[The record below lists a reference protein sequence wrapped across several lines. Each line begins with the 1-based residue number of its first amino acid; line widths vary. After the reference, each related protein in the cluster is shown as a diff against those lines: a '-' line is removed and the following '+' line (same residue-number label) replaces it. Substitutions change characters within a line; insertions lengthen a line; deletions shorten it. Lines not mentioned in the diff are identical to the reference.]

1 MRVLFS
7 LCSLA
12 LLLLFA
18 GHLTAQATQLVV
30 TTAISDTRANATIA
44 SITVEAQDG
53 GGTLDNTYNTTINVT
68 ISSGT
73 GTLGGTINGVAMT
86 NGVATFADLNINAV
100 GAKQLTFTDQ
110 SGTPLTAGVSNSFN
124 ITADRLVFTTQ
135 PTNTTA
141 GQTIA
146 NVVVEAQ
153 DGLGT
158 TDANFT
164 ASIDLT
170 IASGTGTLNGTA
182 SVAATAGV
190 STFSTLSINQADTF
204 TLDAD
209 STGLTTDTSSS
220 FTVSPAADAAV
231 VFVQQPT
238 NVQVSAVI
246 TPAITVRFQDQFG
259 NNTTS
264 TAQVT
269 LTINNNPGTANL
281 GGTTMVAAVAGL
293 ATFNNITL
301 DAAGTGYTLDADS
314 GALTGDTS
322 SAFNVTISP
331 TITVTAPNGGENL
344 SVGNNFNVTWSS
356 SGSPGNV
363 DIHLST
369 DGGSTFPVSLATN
382 TADDGTETLAVPNN
396 PSTQCRI
403 RVRDNATG
411 TIFDISNANFTI
423 SVPAPTAGSMS
434 TSPSN
439 PGAQTALPG
448 SSRTAV
454 VFRIT
459 ELGGSSAFTVTS
471 ATVDIGTN
479 GAAAIAA
486 VSSVSLY
493 RSGVGTPLQT
503 ITNGGGGWGVASNII
518 TVSFTGLSSSVTAG
532 STGDF
537 AVVISFAGGTVPTPN
552 PTYSATIAPADVNGG
567 TSMSGAT
574 VIGGTI
580 TLVDQIPSD
589 PLDEDDDDDSCN
601 LATRGG
607 PAWPLLLAGL
617 FVGLVALRRRKM
629 A

>member
-18 GHLTAQATQLVV
+18 GQLTAQATQLVV

-44 SITVEAQDG
+44 SITVEAQDV
-53 GGTLDNTYNTTINVT
+53 GGTLDNTYNTTINVA

-73 GTLGGTINGVAMT
+73 GTLGGTITGVTMT
-86 NGVATFADLNINAV
+86 NGVATFADLNINTV

-124 ITADRLVFTTQ
+124 ITADRLAFTTQ
-135 PTNTTA
+135 PVNTTA
-141 GQTIA
+141 GQTMA

-153 DGLGT
+153 DGLGN

-164 ASIDLT
+164 ASIALT
-170 IASGTGTLNGTA
+170 IASGTGTLNGTT

-190 STFSTLSINQADTF
+190 STFSTLSINQADSF

-209 STGLTTDTSSS
+209 STGLTTGTSGS
-220 FTVSPAADAAV
+220 FTITPDADAAV

-246 TPAITVRFQDQFG
+246 TPAITVQFQDQFG

-269 LTINNNPGTANL
+269 LTISNNPGSANL

-314 GALTGDTS
+314 GALTGATS
-322 SAFNVTISP
+322 NAFNVTTTP

-344 SVGNNFNVTWSS
+344 SVGANFNVTWSS

-411 TIFDISNANFTI
+411 TILDASDANFTI
-423 SVPAPTAGSMS
+423 SVPAPAAGSLS
-434 TSPSN
+434 AAGN
-439 PGAQTALPG
+439 PGAQTAQPG
-448 SSRTAV
+448 SSRTALG
-454 VFRIT
+454 FRIT
-459 ELGGSSAFTVTS
+459 ETGGSSAFTVTS

-479 GAAAIAA
+479 GAPAIAA

-503 ITNGGGGWGVASNII
+503 ITNGGGGWSAVGNII
-518 TVSFTGLSSSVTAG
+518 TVSFSGLSSSVTAG

-552 PTYSATIAPADVNGG
+552 PTYSASIAPADVNGG

-574 VIGGTI
+574 VTGGTI